1 MGAIIAGGRSL
12 RFGSDKALAVIDG
25 STLFD
30 HVYAGLSQ
38 QVGHMVVCGRDWPG
52 VKSIPDFPGPGLGPL
67 GGLCAALHHAK
78 AHGYSHVISAPVD
91 VMPFPADMIP
101 RLVSSKPRVLAD
113 QFLIGAWTANLA
125 EPLERHLHA
134 GHRSLRS
141 WIAVSGARHVES
153 PINLRNINAP
163 SDMLSAAARQS
174 TFV

>member
-1 MGAIIAGGRSL
+1 MIE
-12 RFGSDKALAVIDG
+12 G
-25 STLFD
+25 STLFN

-38 QVGHMVVCGRDWPG
+38 QVGHIVVCGRDWPG
-52 VKSIPDFPGPGLGPL
+52 IKSIPDFPEPGLGPL
-67 GGLCAALHHAK
+67 GGLCAALHYAK

-91 VMPFPADMIP
+91 VMPFPTDMIP
-101 RLVSSKPRVLAD
+101 RLVGSTPLVLAE

-125 EPLERHLHA
+125 EPLDRHLHA

-153 PINLRNINAP
+153 PINLRNINAL
-163 SDMLSAAARQS
+163 SDTLGAAARQS